1 MRTKLNCRIFVW
13 VGLLFCVLAQTNAV
27 YYTSENKKPRKKT
40 DERIHLV
47 HADNLTY
54 DQFTRPDAQC
64 LSGKVEF
71 LHGGLRMYCDSA
83 VLLQAANSFEAFGHV
98 KMVQGDTLTLVGEYL
113 FYDGESQIAQVRRNV
128 KMTHRAQV
136 LLTDSLNYD
145 RLYDVGYFF
154 DGGQLVDGENTLTSD
169 WGEYY
174 TSTKKATFNYKVK
187 LTNPK
192 FTLTSDTLHY
202 DMNTK
207 WAEVEGPSNILSGDN
222 HIYTER
228 GYYNT
233 QTQKAE
239 LFDKT
244 VLFNQGRKMTG
255 DSLFYDKNAGIMK
268 AFRNIV
274 YEDRKNR
281 NILTGH
287 YCWYNELTGEALATD
302 SALAKDYSSS
312 EDTLFVH
319 ADTLRL
325 YTYTMET
332 DSVYRV
338 MHGYFHVRAYR
349 TDVQAVCDSLVFNSR
364 EKKMTLFRDPIVWS
378 EGRQVL
384 GEEINVYSN
393 DSTID
398 SIYVERQALLV
409 ENLDSLHYNQIA
421 GQLMKSYYEEGEM
434 RENEVEGNV
443 YVVWFPLE
451 KDSTILYQNYTE
463 TSKLRMFMQ
472 DRKFRRLWSP
482 SAEGCIYPIG
492 VAPQDRTRLEG
503 FAWFDYIRPLDKYDL
518 FEWRGKRKGT
528 ELKPTIRREPPLQK
542 ITLK

>member
-1 MRTKLNCRIFVW
+1 
-13 VGLLFCVLAQTNAV
+13 
-27 YYTSENKKPRKKT
+27 
-40 DERIHLV
+40 
-47 HADNLTY
+47 
-54 DQFTRPDAQC
+54 
-64 LSGKVEF
+64 
-71 LHGGLRMYCDSA
+71 
-83 VLLQAANSFEAFGHV
+83 
-98 KMVQGDTLTLVGEYL
+98 
-113 FYDGESQIAQVRRNV
+113 
-128 KMTHRAQV
+128 
-136 LLTDSLNYD
+136 
-145 RLYDVGYFF
+145 
-154 DGGQLVDGENTLTSD
+154 
-169 WGEYY
+169 
-174 TSTKKATFNYKVK
+174 
-187 LTNPK
+187 
-192 FTLTSDTLHY
+192 
-202 DMNTK
+202 MNTK

-325 YTYTMET
+325 YTYNMET

-542 ITLK
+542 ITSK